1 MTFDTIEN
9 IATVK
14 TNIATIQSKITDL
27 VDYSAEINAIKEKV
41 SQAWDSENAKIYIDK
56 LNNIVKELN
65 GDGGNKIG
73 AIQSLQNYLKKI
85 NGVVQQLE
93 HFDNTIKYE

>member
-56 LNNIVKELN
+56 LNNIVK
-65 GDGGNKIG
+65 
-73 AIQSLQNYLKKI
+73 
-85 NGVVQQLE
+85 
-93 HFDNTIKYE
+93 

>member
-1 MTFDTIEN
+1 MIFDTIEN

>member
-27 VDYSAEINAIKEKV
+27 VDYSAEINAIKETV

-65 GDGGNKIG
+65 GDGSEKIG